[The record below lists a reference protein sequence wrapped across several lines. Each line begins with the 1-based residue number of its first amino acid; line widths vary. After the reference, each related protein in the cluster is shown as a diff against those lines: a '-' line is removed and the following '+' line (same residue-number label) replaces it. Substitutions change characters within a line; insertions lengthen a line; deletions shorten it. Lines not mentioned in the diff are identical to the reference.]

1 MNQIQDIKM
10 KRYQFLHILYN
21 LSNVDI
27 FKTFNVYEIGKELG
41 FDRNLI
47 QNIVSYLKNEG
58 LIEIRAIGG
67 IISIT
72 HLGIQEIE
80 KAFSNPEKPTDYFP
94 SLNVILIGQMAHS
107 QIQQS
112 SSKSIQIGIVDENRY
127 SEIREI
133 IRLLKE
139 NLDKLNLKI
148 IDKADIQ
155 TEIQTIELQ
164 MSSSKPKST
173 IIKECLISIKR
184 ILENAIGSMVASDI
198 LSKIVALL
206 GK

>member
-1 MNQIQDIKM
+1 
-10 KRYQFLHILYN
+10 
-21 LSNVDI
+21 
-27 FKTFNVYEIGKELG
+27 
-41 FDRNLI
+41 
-47 QNIVSYLKNEG
+47 
-58 LIEIRAIGG
+58 
-67 IISIT
+67 
-72 HLGIQEIE
+72 
-80 KAFSNPEKPTDYFP
+80 
-94 SLNVILIGQMAHS
+94 MAHS